1 MRLDEHSYEWFTTGR
16 SLLEKKIATIE
27 AARFSVRLEI
37 YIFKDSEIGR
47 RFRQAMTEAAQRG
60 VKVWLLVDAVGSME
74 LDSDY
79 FDELKKLPGVEMK
92 WFNPPS
98 LRTWSL
104 RDHRKLLVVDEEIGF
119 VGGCNIGPS
128 YYGDGVTEGWRD
140 GGMSV
145 CGPVVAEL
153 VEEFARQFDRAE
165 KKQWKIQNQLRVTRR
180 KKRRQ
185 QKKSAEA
192 LPTPTALT
200 TPHEVE
206 QVVDDWP
213 EVTPLFIAPG
223 FGQSPLREAMKHDLA
238 QAKEV
243 AITSAYFLPSWG
255 LQKQLMAAAQRGA
268 RVRVLLAGR
277 SDVKMMQL
285 ASRSLYRRLI
295 KSGIEIY
302 EYQPQILHAKSLVID
317 NIVYIGSSNLDPR
330 SLRINFEIM
339 LRVECAAL
347 SEKARAQYEIDL
359 TFSQKAEPHLLS
371 GLRGWWTRL
380 TEKVSFWLL
389 ARADPRV
396 AENAIRRFS
405 GRV

>member
-1 MRLDEHSYEWFTTGR
+1 MIAEEHSYEWFTTGR
-16 SLLEKKIATIE
+16 KLLETKIVTIE

-37 YIFKDSEIGR
+37 YIFKDSEVGR
-47 RFRQAMTEAAQRG
+47 SFRQAMVEVAKRG

-74 LDSDY
+74 LPDDY
-79 FDELKKLPGVEMK
+79 FDELKKIPGVQMK

-98 LRTWSL
+98 LKTWSL
-104 RDHRKLLVVDEEIGF
+104 RDHRKLLVVDEEVAF
-119 VGGCNIGPS
+119 VGGCNIGPA
-128 YYGDGVTEGWRD
+128 YFGDGVKEGWRD

-145 CGPVVAEL
+145 RGPVVAEL
-153 VEEFARQFDRAE
+153 VEEFGRQFERAD
-165 KKQWKIQNQLRVTRR
+165 KKQWKFQNKLRVLRR
-180 KKRRQ
+180 KERLRRE
-185 QKKSAEA
+185 KAARA
-192 LPTPTALT
+192 LPAPTVLNTA
-200 TPHEVE
+200 HEVKH
-206 QVVDDWP
+206 VVDDWP

-223 FGQSPLREAMKHDLA
+223 FGQSPLREAIKHDLA
-238 QAKEV
+238 AAKVV

-255 LQKQLMAAAQRGA
+255 LQKQLIAAAERGA
-268 RVRVLLAGR
+268 QVRVLLAGL

-317 NIVYIGSSNLDPR
+317 DLVYIGSSNLDPR

-339 LRVECAAL
+339 LRVECASLA
-347 SEKARAQYEIDL
+347 EEARAQFEIDL
-359 TFSQKAEPHLLS
+359 TFSQKAEPHLLT
-371 GLRGWWTRL
+371 GLRGWWQRL
-380 TEKVSFWLL
+380 TQKVSFWLL